1 VSVIV
6 NDRRTY
12 PAGVPS
18 WVDLEQPDPDRA
30 AEFYAALF
38 GWDFHDA
45 MPPDLP
51 GSYLI
56 ATLGGHDVAGLTV
69 GDGSAPGWN
78 TYIACDDADATAR
91 SVEDAGGRVLRSPVD
106 AGPGGRWAECADP
119 DGAVFRLWQAR
130 RRLGAQLANVPGA
143 WNFSDLLTPDPTAA
157 IEFYRR
163 VFGWQIDRGAAAGM
177 IRLPGY
183 GDHLEATIDP
193 KIRERQA
200 FAPPGFADVVAGVVA
215 DDGPPRWHLRFT
227 VADRDAAAEAATANG
242 GELLSSADTQWT
254 REALIRDPQ
263 GAELTLSQFAPP
275 DR

>member
-1 VSVIV
+1 
-6 NDRRTY
+6 
-12 PAGVPS
+12 
-18 WVDLEQPDPDRA
+18 
-30 AEFYAALF
+30 
-38 GWDFHDA
+38 
-45 MPPDLP
+45 
-51 GSYLI
+51 
-56 ATLGGHDVAGLTV
+56 
-69 GDGSAPGWN
+69 
-78 TYIACDDADATAR
+78 
-91 SVEDAGGRVLRSPVD
+91 
-106 AGPGGRWAECADP
+106 
-119 DGAVFRLWQAR
+119 
-130 RRLGAQLANVPGA
+130 
-143 WNFSDLLTPDPTAA
+143 
-157 IEFYRR
+157 
-163 VFGWQIDRGAAAGM
+163 VFGWQIDKGAAAGM